1 MEIQTKNGIIAAQSA
16 ESTKIIRHGK
26 TYPALK
32 FVFPGEVRAA
42 DIAGLTSG
50 EMTINGYE
58 HNGYNTLGEVSVI
71 VGRITTAEEERD
83 AIQAEHDAMREN
95 VNIILPLLDDNAALR
110 VMSLYPAWEPGTAYA
125 VGDRFVYGD
134 ALYRVITAH
143 TSQADWTPDTA
154 ATLYTVI
161 NETHAGT
168 ADDPIPYDGNMA
180 LENGKYYVQDNVL
193 YLCNRDTG
201 TPVYNLLEEL
211 VGVYVEVV

>member
-1 MEIQTKNGIIAAQSA
+1 MVIETKNNFVNVVSV
-16 ESTKIIRHGK
+16 ESTRINRHGK

-32 FVFPGEVRAA
+32 FVFPSEVTAA
-42 DIAGLTSG
+42 DISELISG
-50 EMTINGYE
+50 EITINGYE

-71 VGRITTAEEERD
+71 VGKITTAESERD
-83 AIQAEHDAMREN
+83 AIQAEHEAMREN

-125 VGDRFVYGD
+125 VGDRFVYAD
-134 ALYRVITAH
+134 TLYRVITAH
-143 TSQADWTPDTA
+143 TSQTNWKPDTA

-180 LENGKYYVQDNVL
+180 LENGKYYVQNNVL

-201 TPVYNLLEEL
+201 TPVYNPLSEL

>member
-1 MEIQTKNGIIAAQSA
+1 MVIETKNNFVNVVSV
-16 ESTKIIRHGK
+16 ESTKINRHGK

-32 FVFPGEVRAA
+32 FVFPGEVTAA
-42 DIAGLTSG
+42 DISELTSG

-71 VGRITTAEEERD
+71 VGKITTAEEERD
-83 AIQAEHDAMREN
+83 AIQAERDAMREN
-95 VNIILPLLDDNAALR
+95 VNIILPMLDDNAALR

-134 ALYRVITAH
+134 TLYRVITAH
-143 TSQADWTPDTA
+143 TSQADWKPDTA

-180 LENGKYYVQDNVL
+180 LENGKYYVQDDVL
-193 YLCNRDTG
+193 YLCSRDTG
-201 TPVYNLLEEL
+201 TPVYNLLEDL